1 MKLDWKH
8 IFNWDVVDVKAPQE
22 VVEEGEVTGYKVVV
36 TYKYHGIDEEFY
48 SLEDERLYKVWSG
61 PAFAARCSYNEHLK
75 KMKRQALCRAR

>member
-36 TYKYHGIDEEFY
+36 TYKYHGIYEEFY
-48 SLEDERLYKVWSG
+48 SVEDGRLYKVWSG